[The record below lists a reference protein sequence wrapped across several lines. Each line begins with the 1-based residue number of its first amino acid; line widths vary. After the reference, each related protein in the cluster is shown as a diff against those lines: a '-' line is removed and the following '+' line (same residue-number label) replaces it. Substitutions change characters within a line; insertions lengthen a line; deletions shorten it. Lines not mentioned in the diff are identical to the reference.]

1 MAKQSRRGR
10 RPKDQKRIPLSMRT
24 TPSTR
29 AQLEAA
35 AAKNGRSITQEAEIR
50 LGQSFSTQ
58 DLLDQVLELTFGRID
73 GDLVNVLG
81 KILRIATSQANVFTH
96 AQCWCDDPSA
106 FKATETFI
114 KSLFD
119 RLRPKDD
126 ADDGRAETIQYFMGR
141 AIIQEFSG
149 DKWISERSERL
160 GYRANAVDDWRQQIK
175 HDIET
180 QPIRKLVTIDIRA
193 PLGYDQPAKPSK
205 EEK

>member
-1 MAKQSRRGR
+1 MAKQLRRVR

-29 AQLEAA
+29 ARLEAA
-35 AAKNGRSITQEAEIR
+35 AAENGRSITQEAEIR
-50 LGQSFSTQ
+50 LDQSFGTQ

-73 GDLVNVLG
+73 GDLVYVLG
-81 KILRIATSQANVFTH
+81 KILQTATSQANVFTH

-119 RLRPKDD
+119 RLRPKAD
-126 ADDGRAETIQYFMGR
+126 ADDGRAEIIQYFTGR
-141 AIIQEFSG
+141 AIIQELAG

-160 GYRANAVDDWRQQIK
+160 GYRANAVDEWRQQIK

-180 QPIRKLVTIDIRA
+180 QPVRELVTIDIRA
-193 PLGYDQPAKPSK
+193 PLAWDQSEKASK
-205 EEK
+205 G